1 MRTLALGDGVRGRRV
16 RLTEDEALRMEL
28 ALNTSRYRH
37 EWSDVGD
44 CLYDF
49 HTRRTDARVL
59 TVTATQLRALR
70 RMMGSSPGIRPRA
83 TRRTRRTSSAK
94 RHCLRIGD
102 TACPRRVDG
111 MALLKAGVK
120 MCRQG

>member
-44 CLYDF
+44 RLYDF
-49 HTRRTDARVL
+49 HTRRTDDRVL

-70 RMMGSSPGIRPRA
+70 RMAGSSPRPRRSTA
-83 TRRTRRTSSAK
+83 GNPQDPQDL
-94 RHCLRIGD
+94 LR
-102 TACPRRVDG
+102 
-111 MALLKAGVK
+111 
-120 MCRQG
+120 